1 MARDDS
7 VTGHT
12 DHHPR
17 TTESLLVVTTTIPT
31 GKGQPPE
38 PTATTAFAALAVR
51 RSRKRNVKVRPILLG
66 AAGVAALMI
75 ILEVVS
81 RLEIVDPTF
90 LPPFSVVL
98 GQMFALFGDP
108 RFLGDI
114 GSTAITWF
122 IGLVISSLVAIP
134 VGILLGLS
142 EASYRATRTVI
153 ELVRTLPAVA
163 LIPLVILV
171 AGNGIEMKLIVAVY
185 AAMWPILFNTI
196 YGVHGTDPKA
206 KEMGRS
212 FGLSKF
218 AITRRI
224 VIPSAAPFVATGIRV
239 SSSIVLIVIITVE
252 LIAGGATGV
261 GAFIS
266 QMRVQGDRITEV
278 YAGILVAGLL
288 GLVINV
294 ILGIFERRLFAWDT
308 TTRGGV

>member
-1 MARDDS
+1 
-7 VTGHT
+7 
-12 DHHPR
+12 
-17 TTESLLVVTTTIPT
+17 VTTTTPP
-31 GKGQPPE
+31 GKGQAPE

-66 AAGVAALMI
+66 AAGVVALMI

-108 RFLGDI
+108 KFLGDI
-114 GSTAITWF
+114 GSTAITWL
-122 IGLVISSLVAIP
+122 IGLTLSAVVAIP

-212 FGLSKF
+212 FGLSRF

-294 ILGIFERRLFAWDT
+294 ILGVIERRLFAWDT